1 MEKPTPLFKS
11 SKTNS
16 EWQTIGSEPDDVP
29 TSPRNLFA
37 TFVSDVLSSQNLL
50 VLAGLGTSLPV
61 PGAPRMAD
69 LWAAVAKSREKDLK
83 TVATEVGYT
92 KPEAGD
98 NIELLL
104 SRCQVALQFK
114 ANTQVEKFVSDA
126 EATIVEKCRGFLRA
140 GSPLEIHQAFLRRVA
155 RRSTRLPR
163 TKLFTTNYDLCFET
177 AASQARFVVID
188 GFSPSTPQT
197 FDGSYFCYDMVLR
210 EQEKEVPDYID
221 KVFHLYKLH
230 GSVNWALDDAE
241 IVKEANSK
249 KPLIIYPRGSKYE
262 NSYEQPYL
270 EMMSRLQ
277 LALRTPH
284 TGLLVIGFGFND
296 AHIAQPIMAALRSN
310 VSLKALLVA
319 PDLKDSPN
327 SFIKGINAIL
337 DARDPRAAMLNG
349 TFEWLV
355 PNLPDLIPST
365 EDEAHR
371 ERVRP
376 LKAL

>member
-1 MEKPTPLFKS
+1 
-11 SKTNS
+11 
-16 EWQTIGSEPDDVP
+16 
-29 TSPRNLFA
+29 
-37 TFVSDVLSSQNLL
+37 
-50 VLAGLGTSLPV
+50 
-61 PGAPRMAD
+61 MAD
-69 LWAAVAKSREKDLK
+69 LWDAVATKREKDFK
-83 TVATEVGYT
+83 TVAVQVGYA
-92 KPEAGD
+92 KPGAAD

-104 SRCQVALQFK
+104 SPCQLALQFK
-114 ANTQVEKFVSDA
+114 ANTTVETFVSDA
-126 EATIVEKCRGFLRA
+126 ETTIVEKCRGFLRA
-140 GSPLEIHQAFLRRVA
+140 GIPLETHQAFLRRVA

-177 AASQARFVVID
+177 AASQARFVVMD

-210 EQEKEVPDYID
+210 EQEKEVPEYID

-230 GSVNWALDDAE
+230 GSVNWVRDDTE
-241 IVKEANSK
+241 IVKEADSK

-270 EMMSRLQ
+270 EMMSRFQ

-296 AHIAQPIMAALRSN
+296 VHIAQPIIAALRSN
-310 VSLKALLVA
+310 VSLKALFVA

>member
-1 MEKPTPLFKS
+1 MEKPNPLFKS
-11 SKTNS
+11 SKTNG
-16 EWQTIGSEPDDVP
+16 EWQTIGSDPDDAP
-29 TSPRNLFA
+29 NSPRNLFA
-37 TFVSDVLSSQNLL
+37 TFVSDVLSSQDLL
-50 VLAGLGTSLPV
+50 VLAGLGTSLAV

-69 LWAAVAKSREKDLK
+69 LWAAVAKKREKDLK
-83 TVATEVGYT
+83 TVAAEVGYT
-92 KPEAGD
+92 KPEGGD

-104 SRCQVALQFK
+104 SRCQLALQFK
-114 ANTQVEKFVSDA
+114 ANTQVGTFVSDA
-126 EATIVEKCRGFLRA
+126 ETTIVEKCRGFLRA
-140 GSPLEIHQAFLRRVA
+140 GSPLETHQAFLRRVA

-210 EQEKEVPDYID
+210 EQEKEVPEYID

-230 GSVNWALDDAE
+230 GSVNWARDDAE
-241 IVKEANSK
+241 IVKEADSK

-284 TGLLVIGFGFND
+284 IGLLVIGFGFND

-310 VSLKALLVA
+310 VSLKALVVG
-319 PDLKDSPN
+319 PDLKDSSN